1 MRLRSI
7 LAPYAKS
14 NYLTHHDAFSHFS
27 RGFGLSSG
35 LSIRDA
41 SGGQKGARSQYLLR
55 KNALQSGVQCV
66 FVEPQYGNKDAQVI
80 ADILNLPIISID
92 PQGMSQTLIDDGYEQ
107 FMQRIVAQFKACF
120 S

>member
-1 MRLRSI
+1 MPLAIFPVDLGCPQGSRLGI
-7 LAPYAKS
+7 QVVDKKAL
-14 NYLTHHDAFSHFS
+14 
-27 RGFGLSSG
+27 
-35 LSIRDA
+35 
-41 SGGQKGARSQYLLR
+41 SQYLLR

-92 PQGMSQTLIDDGYEQ
+92 PQGMTQTLIDDGYEQ